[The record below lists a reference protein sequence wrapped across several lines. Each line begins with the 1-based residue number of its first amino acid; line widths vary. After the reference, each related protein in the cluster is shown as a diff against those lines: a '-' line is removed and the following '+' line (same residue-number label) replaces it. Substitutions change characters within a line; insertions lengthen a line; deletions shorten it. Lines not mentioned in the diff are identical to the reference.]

1 MKIESFLK
9 EIEGEIVVSNPKFNP
24 QGVYIGD
31 LLSLVMGRAKAD
43 DVWITIQGH
52 LNIIAVASLVDIAGI
67 VVVEGMEIDDETIEK
82 AKEEEICLIK
92 TQKSAYEVAKILV
105 EKGL

>member
-9 EIEGEIVVSNPKFNP
+9 EIEGEIVVNNPKFNP